1 MAKAVNPGSAPLRRP
16 NKPPFRPDDVRKKIQ
31 ASWLVRRLHLH
42 IGGKIELSMSQVRA
56 IDILLKK
63 CIPDLVQTSVTADL
77 TVRYVAELPPML
89 SRSEWEK
96 KYGVDHL
103 AFEADPQIIDGTVS
117 GEGNGQ
123 ENGPTKGAA
132 PDKILQ

>member
-1 MAKAVNPGSAPLRRP
+1 MAKAKNPGTVPQRSPRKL
-16 NKPPFRPDDVRKKIQ
+16 PFRPDDVRKKIQ

-63 CIPDLVQTSVTADL
+63 CIPDLVQTSITADL

-89 SRSEWEK
+89 TREEWEA
-96 KYGVDHL
+96 KYGRDHL
-103 AFEADPQIIDGTVS
+103 DFEAEPLAITDGS
-117 GEGNGQ
+117 
-123 ENGPTKGAA
+123 
-132 PDKILQ
+132 DKLQ

>member
-1 MAKAVNPGSAPLRRP
+1 MPKKYEAIKPQGSTPQRRP
-16 NKPPFRPDDVRKKIQ
+16 HKLPFRPDDVRKKIQ

-63 CIPDLVQTSVTADL
+63 CIPDLVQTSITADL

-89 SRSEWEK
+89 SQEEWEQ
-96 KYGVDHL
+96 KYGRNHL
-103 AFEADPQIIDGTVS
+103 DFEAVPLAITDGT
-117 GEGNGQ
+117 
-123 ENGPTKGAA
+123 
-132 PDKILQ
+132 DKLQ